1 MRTLFLANTF
11 VRAHKRAV
19 KRNPSLRDD
28 IEATLRILKESPF
41 APQLG
46 THKLHGPF
54 AGSWGCSVRYD
65 LRIVFD
71 FVSSE
76 GKGEDDILLLSV
88 GSHDE
93 VY

>member
-1 MRTLFLANTF
+1 MRTLFLAKTF

-19 KRNPSLRDD
+19 KKNPSLRDD
-28 IEATLRILKESPF
+28 IEATLGLLKENPF

-71 FVSSE
+71 FVRSAS
-76 GKGEDDILLLSV
+76 KAEDDILLITI
-88 GSHDE
+88 GTHDE

>member
-1 MRTLFLANTF
+1 MRTLVLAKTF

-19 KRNPSLRDD
+19 KKNPSLRDD
-28 IEATLRILKESPF
+28 IETTLGLLKENPF
-41 APQLG
+41 APRLG

-54 AGSWGCSVRYD
+54 AGSWGCSVRHD

-71 FVSSE
+71 FVRSE
-76 GKGEDDILLLSV
+76 GKGEDDILLITV

>member
-1 MRTLFLANTF
+1 MRTLFLAKTL

-19 KRNPSLRDD
+19 KKNPSLRDD
-28 IEATLRILKESPF
+28 IETTLGLLKENPF
-41 APQLG
+41 APQLA

-54 AGSWGCSVRYD
+54 ADSWGCSVRYD

-71 FVSSE
+71 FVRSE
-76 GKGEDDILLLSV
+76 GKAEDDILLV
-88 GSHDE
+88 TIGTHDE